1 MSDNS
6 RKLIEMEIK
15 IDDNQEDGIQTLQT
29 NENFETNEP
38 LKAHHSRHGSQ
49 FSLLDKVT

>member
-15 IDDNQEDGIQTLQT
+15 IDDNQTDGIQT

-38 LKAHHSRHGSQ
+38 L
-49 FSLLDKVT
+49 